1 MQHKSFSV
9 CLTAEL
15 LKRSDIAN
23 IALSIEINEMEET
36 DSTTSMLQKIEL
48 RTMKKVALCTEETE
62 AHGKF
67 NEQLASPLFSKLPRE
82 LRDLIWAYSTA
93 PYEDPDGK
101 FDETAYYYR
110 PGHTARLK
118 SDTALLLTCRRVW
131 LEANA
136 MPMLQA
142 EHSFYFHRAAPDAR
156 NSQWMSRLT
165 DKNRRDFGHLHMFA
179 QMFAI
184 ERLTS
189 DLGHVRRFFLSESPK
204 PNDFQPRM
212 MHVTIRHTDW
222 WFWENEEPLRLS
234 WDWVQALLDS
244 ADLRNTEII
253 KLELET
259 LDYKVDQLEPIL
271 EKIRQLE
278 SLEYKTHLIDG
289 KPAKSKFVL
298 CRDPE
303 VYSWEGPVNID
314 GQKFEP
320 YEGKK
325 MLKYHVVTLTWKL
338 CFPEFPSGLVPRL
351 RLNPRIELPYSAPP
365 DIPEIAPQVARPFFQ
380 TSPLSRRNGVFKIGS
395 GRMTRKRK
403 AMELAQDE
411 RMIFKMRTANL
422 HVRWVEASRAEMTEG
437 IRMRQFDA
445 SMGQL
450 SVDKIELRW
459 KGENSLLTFGEDIP
473 PTRLPAGPR

>member
-1 MQHKSFSV
+1 
-9 CLTAEL
+9 
-15 LKRSDIAN
+15 
-23 IALSIEINEMEET
+23 
-36 DSTTSMLQKIEL
+36 MLRQIEL
-48 RTMKKVALCTEETE
+48 STMKKVAMTTDETE

-67 NEQLASPLFSKLPRE
+67 DEQLASPLFSKLPRE

-101 FDETAYYYR
+101 FNETAYYYR

-118 SDTALLLTCRRVW
+118 SDTALLLTCRRIW

-156 NSQWMSRLT
+156 NSAWMSRLT

-184 ERLTS
+184 ERLT
-189 DLGHVRRFFLSESPK
+189 DAVGQVRRFFLSEAPK

-222 WFWENEEPLRLS
+222 WFWEHEEPLRLA
-234 WDWVQALLDS
+234 WEWVQALLDS
-244 ADLRNTEII
+244 PDLRNTEVF

-271 EKIRQLE
+271 EQIKQLE
-278 SLEYKTHLIDG
+278 SLEEKTHLIDG
-289 KPAKSKFVL
+289 KPAKSKFIL

-314 GQKFEP
+314 GQEFEP

-325 MLKYHVVTLTWKL
+325 ILKYHVVTLTWRL
-338 CFPEFPSGLVPRL
+338 SFPEFPSGFVPRL
-351 RLNPRIELPYSAPP
+351 RLNPRIDLPDSAPQNTP
-365 DIPEIAPQVARPFFQ
+365 EMVPAIPGPFCQ
-380 TSPLSRRNGVFKIGS
+380 PSTCSGNRGGFKIRTGHM
-395 GRMTRKRK
+395 RRKRK
-403 AMELAQDE
+403 AQEQAHDDKWVF
-411 RMIFKMRTANL
+411 RWRTANL
-422 HVRWVEASRAEMTEG
+422 HAQWVEASRARMMED

-445 SMGQL
+445 FMGQL
-450 SVDKIELRW
+450 TADRIELRW
-459 KGENSLLTFGEDIP
+459 KGENSLLKFGEDIS
-473 PTRLPAGPR
+473 PAPQCGGPR

>member
-1 MQHKSFSV
+1 M
-9 CLTAEL
+9 A
-15 LKRSDIAN
+15 RN
-23 IALSIEINEMEET
+23 IEVNDMEDT
-36 DSTTSMLQKIEL
+36 DSATSMSRKIEL
-48 RTMKKVALCTEETE
+48 NMMKRVGMTTDETE
-62 AHGKF
+62 AYGKF

-101 FDETAYYYR
+101 FNERAYYYR

-118 SDTALLLTCRRVW
+118 SDTALLLTCRRIW

-156 NSQWMSRLT
+156 NSAWMSRLT

-184 ERLTS
+184 ERLT
-189 DLGHVRRFFLSESPK
+189 DAVGQIRRFFLSGAPK

-234 WDWVQALLDS
+234 LKWVQALLNS
-244 ADLRNTEII
+244 PDLRNTEVI

-271 EKIRQLE
+271 EQIRGLQ
-278 SLEYKTHLIDG
+278 SLEVKTHLIDG

-298 CRDPE
+298 CRDQE
-303 VYSWEGPVNID
+303 VFSWEGPANIN
-314 GQKFEP
+314 GQKFGP

-325 MLKYHVVTLTWKL
+325 VLKYRVVMLTWRL
-338 CFPEFPSGLVPRL
+338 LFPEFPSGCIPRL
-351 RLNPRIELPYSAPP
+351 RLNPRIDMPYSASQ
-365 DIPEIAPQVARPFFQ
+365 DIPEMAPAVPGPFCQ
-380 TSPLSRRNGVFKIGS
+380 PSTCIGKRGGIKIRTCHMRR
-395 GRMTRKRK
+395 RRK
-403 AMELAQDE
+403 AQEQAHDDKW
-411 RMIFKMRTANL
+411 IFRWRTANL
-422 HVRWVEASRAEMTEG
+422 HAQWVEASRARMMED
-437 IRMRQFDA
+437 IRKRQFDA
-445 SMGQL
+445 FMGQL
-450 SVDKIELRW
+450 IADKIELRW
-459 KGENSLLTFGEDIP
+459 KEENSLLKLGEDTP
-473 PTRLPAGPR
+473 PAPLCGGSR

>member
-1 MQHKSFSV
+1 MQ
-9 CLTAEL
+9 
-15 LKRSDIAN
+15 
-23 IALSIEINEMEET
+23 ET
-36 DSTTSMLQKIEL
+36 DSTTRMLRKIKL
-48 RTMKKVALCTEETE
+48 GTMKKVAMTTDETE
-62 AHGKF
+62 AYGKF

-82 LRDLIWAYSTA
+82 LRDLIWAYATA
-93 PYEDPDGK
+93 PYENADGK
-101 FDETAYYYR
+101 FNETAYYYR

-118 SDTALLLTCRRVW
+118 SDTALLLTCRRLW

-156 NSQWMSRLT
+156 NPAWMSRLT

-184 ERLTS
+184 ERMT
-189 DLGHVRRFFLSESPK
+189 DARGEVRRFFLSGAPK

-234 WDWVQALLDS
+234 LKWVQALLNS
-244 ADLRNTEII
+244 PDLRNTEVI

-259 LDYKVDQLEPIL
+259 LDYKVDQLQPIL
-271 EKIRQLE
+271 EQITELQ
-278 SLEYKTHLIDG
+278 SLEVKTHLIDG

-303 VYSWEGPVNID
+303 VYSWEGPANIN
-314 GQKFEP
+314 GQKFLP
-320 YEGKK
+320 YKGKK
-325 MLKYHVVTLTWKL
+325 VLKYHVVTLTWRL
-338 CFPEFPSGLVPRL
+338 LFPKFPSGFIPRL
-351 RLNPRIELPYSAPP
+351 RLNPRIDMPYSASQ
-365 DIPEIAPQVARPFFQ
+365 DIPEMAPAVPGPFCQ
-380 TSPLSRRNGVFKIGS
+380 PSTCSRQYGFKTRS
-395 GRMTRKRK
+395 GPMTRKRK
-403 AMELAQDE
+403 ARGQANDE
-411 RMIFKMRTANL
+411 KWISRWRTANL
-422 HVRWVEASRAEMTEG
+422 HAQWVETSRARMMED

-450 SVDKIELRW
+450 SVHKMELRW
-459 KGENSLLTFGEDIP
+459 KGENSLLKFEEDIA
-473 PTRLPAGPR
+473 PAALRGGPR